1 MVKHEKYT
9 EHKTVRLTKTQTDSL
24 KQMGVSIREAIEYY
38 IVNNTNELQK
48 LKQRQR
54 YLSKQIPILKDELNK
69 LEEEFKEIS
78 EKLGNSIDKESLQI
92 EVITAGDRILQNCK
106 VTHKGKTDKTTLEN
120 YILSSAGKQTLNNV
134 IGEYNIKNPEKFKNK
149 VYNYLE
155 L

>member
-1 MVKHEKYT
+1 MANNRKYT
-9 EHKTVRLTKTQTDSL
+9 QIKTVRLTNTQVDSL

-69 LEEEFKEIS
+69 LEEEFKEIN
-78 EKLGNSIDKESLQI
+78 EKLGNTIDKGQLQI

-134 IGEYNIKNPEKFKNK
+134 IGEYNIKNPEKFKHK